1 MRIGGA
7 QSVNR
12 LGISNDTTVPPPN
25 RACSGRSLTFGAS
38 GHTRNCARTKPHP
51 QGWASPS
58 AARKAGLGNLFSKQR
73 LCAGLE
79 FNISQYLIIG
89 EARIMAVLGDNS
101 MKQ

>member
-12 LGISNDTTVPPPN
+12 LGISNDTTPPPN

-38 GHTRNCARTKPHP
+38 GHTRNFARTKPHP

-58 AARKAGLGNLFSKQR
+58 AARKAGLGNLSSKQL
-73 LCAGLE
+73 LCAGSE
-79 FNISQYLIIG
+79 CNISQHLIIG
-89 EARIMAVLGDNS
+89 EARIMAVLGDLS